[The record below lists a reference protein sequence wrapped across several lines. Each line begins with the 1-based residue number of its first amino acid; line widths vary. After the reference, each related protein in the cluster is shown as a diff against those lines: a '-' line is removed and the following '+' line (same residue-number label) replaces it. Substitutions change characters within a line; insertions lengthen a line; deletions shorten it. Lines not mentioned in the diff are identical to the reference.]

1 MGIKG
6 IASRA
11 FFDKRDHTLLR
22 IVNQALEEKSAASA
36 VQQSFYPHFHPRG
49 IKELAESRGLRV
61 AYAMA
66 HLLNS
71 LEVGKMDERLGSLR
85 SLFHEVLSIGM
96 GPLPKNTARVLLQI
110 MKELVRARG
119 DYERQLR
126 LAHDFRV
133 VAFGKPR
140 VVRQH
145 LRDRHLLEMPESW
158 NQLAFDDHVHDA
170 YTKGRKSST
179 HLIMDAWIKGIRRL
193 RVVYYNFVEPK
204 VAAELLEAARIVG
217 MDVRIGVEFSALFR
231 DRYVNLIWTP
241 RGFADSQA
249 FLCFLAEDNVARFM
263 QEGRKVSAY
272 QQQFVLRALE
282 RFNEYHRLEIN
293 RELGICLAPL
303 DKLSFM
309 RFVGEGQMSLLH
321 LGAFIHKSL
330 LVLMQ
335 EKLAQLKQI
344 HGQAD
349 EKEKQEIARMVEVG
363 NGLTKSAIV
372 ERFLD
377 PAANPD
383 IPNPNR
389 PQPGEGVPELLKL
402 TPRDIIGQL
411 TSLHTGHRITLNLC
425 GLAEEDVLEIL
436 YQCEGAITRL
446 EILNL
451 KEWMGGKSG
460 PIARISSLQQ
470 AINDGNIITLKRQVS
485 GIIEKIRL
493 AEPADKQ
500 DRLEKLE
507 EILHDLLSLK
517 AWYAITPLKSR
528 MGSDSTG
535 RQSEVYGM
543 GLAVLETLPRQVQRQ
558 VRRENGAG
566 RMILPM
572 HITPLRQHTYYPKT
586 NSLFCS
592 SRVRP
597 LISFWGLDRF
607 LCHERIADW
616 QIDDKFIGMAEEGNI
631 VTLGGVAAEQGNG
644 LTLEPE
650 KAPPSEAG
658 MSFRYLNTPLKY
670 VLKVLI
676 GFIPAFFTFV
686 HTQDWWLLAY
696 FGAVIWFF
704 ATGIRNIIQSVL
716 GGGGIKRSPLMKWN
730 NFVSWERLTD
740 SLMWTGFSVP
750 LLELVVKTWL
760 CRDLLG
766 ITTATSPV
774 ALYAI
779 LALVNGVYISG
790 HNALRGLPRGAIV
803 GNLFRTALS
812 IPIAFAFNALAGA
825 ALSSHGVAN
834 VNEILQKW
842 AAIISKAASD
852 CVAALIEGT
861 ADRHQNLVL
870 RRNDYSEKFR
880 QLMNLYSQLEV
891 LYPNAPTDKLL
902 VEPERFERGRTEA
915 QDLEKLLFVNA
926 LDMLYFWMYQPRA
939 RIAYGLFVE
948 SLSGDERRLL
958 EYAQKVLEKK
968 KEISRL
974 FIDGMVGE
982 NFSRALS
989 FYLEQSP
996 QYLKD
1001 IKELSLY
1008 MQMKGTKA

>member
-1 MGIKG
+1 MGIKD
-6 IASRA
+6 IASRV
-11 FFDKRDHTLLR
+11 FFDRRDHALLR
-22 IVNQALEEKSAASA
+22 IVNQALEDGCAGNAL
-36 VQQSFYPHFHPRG
+36 QQSFYPYFHPRG

-140 VVRQH
+140 VVRRH
-145 LRDRHLLEMPESW
+145 LKDRHLLEMPEAW

-204 VAAELLEAARIVG
+204 VAAELLEAARIMG

-249 FLCFLAEDNVARFM
+249 FLCFLAEENVARFM

-272 QQQFVLRALE
+272 QQQFVIRTLE
-282 RFNEYHRLEIN
+282 RFNEHHRLEIN
-293 RELGICLAPL
+293 REFEICLQPL
-303 DKLSFM
+303 DRGDFI

-321 LGAFIHKSL
+321 LGAFIHQSL
-330 LVLMQ
+330 LLLMQ
-335 EKLAQLKQI
+335 KKAEKLRGDYKL
-344 HGQAD
+344 AD
-349 EKEKQEIARMVEVG
+349 EKGRQEIMGRVEAM
-363 NGLTKSAIV
+363 NALTKTSIV
-372 ERFLD
+372 ERFLE
-377 PAANPD
+377 PSANPD
-383 IPNPNR
+383 IPDPAKPR
-389 PQPGEGVPELLKL
+389 KGENIPPLLKL
-402 TPRDIIGQL
+402 EPRSLIGRL

-425 GLAEEDVLEIL
+425 GLAQEDVLEIL
-436 YQCEGAITRL
+436 YQCEGAVTRL

-460 PIARISSLQQ
+460 PIAGISSLQK
-470 AINDGNIITLKRQVS
+470 AINDGNIITLKRQVLD
-485 GIIEKIRL
+485 IKEKIGL
-493 AEPADKQ
+493 SEPADKA
-500 DRLEKLE
+500 DRIEKIE
-507 EILHDLLSLK
+507 EILHDLPSLK
-517 AWYAITPLKSR
+517 AWYATTPLKSR

-543 GLAVLETLPRQVQRQ
+543 GLAVVETLPRRVQRQ
-558 VRRENGAG
+558 VRLENGAG

-572 HITPLRQHTYYPKT
+572 NITPLQQHTYYPGG

-592 SRVRP
+592 PLARKLVSR
-597 LISFWGLDRF
+597 FGM
-607 LCHERIADW
+607 ERLFCREKKVDW
-616 QIDDKFIGMAEEGNI
+616 QIEDKSIGMAEEGNI
-631 VTLGGVAAEQGNG
+631 VTLGGVAAEQGNA

-650 KAPPSEAG
+650 KSGRPETG
-658 MSFRYLNTPLKY
+658 TKFRHLNTPLKY
-670 VLKVLI
+670 FLKILL
-676 GFIPAFFTFV
+676 GFVPAFLTFTL
-686 HTQDWWLLAY
+686 TQDWWLLAY
-696 FGAVIWFF
+696 FGAVIWFC

-716 GGGGIKRSPLMKWN
+716 GGGGIRRSPLMKWN

-750 LLELVVKTWL
+750 LLELGVKTML
-760 CRDLLG
+760 CKELLG

-774 ALYAI
+774 ALYSI
-779 LALVNGVYISG
+779 LAIVNGVYISS
-790 HNALRGLPRGAIV
+790 HNIIRGLPRGAV
-803 GNLFRTALS
+803 FGNLFRTMLS
-812 IPIAFAFNALAGA
+812 IPLAFAFNMLAGA
-825 ALSSHGVAN
+825 ALSMHGVAN
-834 VNEILQKW
+834 VNVVLQKW

-852 CVAALIEGT
+852 CVAGLIEGM
-861 ADRHQNLVL
+861 ADRHQNLAL

-880 QLMNLYSQLEV
+880 QFMDIYSQLEV
-891 LYPNAPTDKLL
+891 LYPDAQAAGLL
-902 VEPERFERGRTEA
+902 ISPERFGRAKTEA

-939 RIAYGLFVE
+939 RIAYLSFVE
-948 SLSGDERRLL
+948 SLTREERRLL
-958 EYAQKVLEKK
+958 ESSQRVLEKK
-968 KEISRL
+968 REISRL
-974 FIDGMVGE
+974 FIEGMVGE

-996 QYLKD
+996 HYLND
-1001 IKELSLY
+1001 IQKLSLST
-1008 MQMKGTKA
+1008 QTPAAGN